1 MIDCLIASGRSGAE
15 RVALDYALSVG
26 MPCGGYTGDDFWVD
40 DRRLDEKYQRVLIG
54 DSGMS
59 LNQATEMNVKAS
71 DATLL
76 LVNYHGDLRRD
87 ELETMRSC
95 IRNKKS
101 LCVIDLTAE
110 DKELRRQIGNAA
122 EWLLYNT
129 VEVIH
134 ISGSCESFFPGTA
147 SRAGRVLDAVLGSAF
162 LYLQQHPELQ
172 PEPNRFAQRSWK
184 SLNMQG
190 GKA

>member
-1 MIDCLIASGRSGAE
+1 MIDCLIAAGRSGAE
-15 RVALDYALSVG
+15 RVALNFALSVG
-26 MPCGGYTGDDFWVD
+26 MPCGGYTGEDFWVD
-40 DRRLDEKYQRVLIG
+40 DCRLDEKHQHVLI
-54 DSGMS
+54 DMAGMS

-101 LCVIDLTAE
+101 LCVIDLTS
-110 DKELRRQIGNAA
+110 DQDELRQQIRNAA
-122 EWLLYNT
+122 EWLLLNA

-134 ISGSCESFFPGTA
+134 VSGSCESFCPGTS
-147 SRAGRVLDAVLGSAF
+147 SRAGRVLEAVLGSAF

-172 PEPNRFAQRSWK
+172 SESNRFAQQSWK
-184 SLNMQG
+184 SLNIHG